1 MNRTNGKKNS
11 PRTGV
16 SSSNSTRTRP
26 LRNCPGKKRSD
37 EFSKRIRNLSNLR
50 PPWGAMEPTSLKR
63 DISCSLLAPPSRRN
77 VYKLLDDA
85 VLLLFLFGCCLLNWC
100 EGENGRDGRVGDD
113 AAQRIQMR
121 LGWILAAPV
130 VICQPFETRM
140 TMGFFL
146 ESVRSRPQTCRC
158 TCKKDKIMKNTF
170 HSFRIRRIDESHSWN
185 PIFPIWREPIESQPT
200 NKKWEKVRVG
210 AKSQV
215 SHDENVSLFRR
226 NCPTRRETFHLR
238 SAHHHQQHGTAIR
251 NTERVSPHPP
261 HKRKLVYKDET
272 RRRMKQRRREKCF
285 FRVDSPWTKKEEENK
300 NKNQKER
307 VENTFLLSSSF
318 IVLPKPVSCPFHRR
332 CVLGNNEPLY
342 TEDVVKIRLV

>member
-1 MNRTNGKKNS
+1 MFNCFFSCFFKFDLIKVNRTNGKKNS

-200 NKKWEKVRVG
+200 TKNG
-210 AKSQV
+210 SQSRRV

-251 NTERVSPHPP
+251 NTERVFLSPPP
-261 HKRKLVYKDET
+261 PTQKKTCLQGRNKKKDET
-272 RRRMKQRRREKCF
+272 KKKRKIFFSGGLSVNEERKQKQKPKRESGKHF
-285 FRVDSPWTKKEEENK
+285 SFVVVIYRVAQTS
-300 NKNQKER
+300 
-307 VENTFLLSSSF
+307 FL
-318 IVLPKPVSCPFHRR
+318 PFPPAVCARQ
-332 CVLGNNEPLY
+332 
-342 TEDVVKIRLV
+342 

>member
-1 MNRTNGKKNS
+1 MCCRPFFNNLTTPSPTTWKNK

-158 TCKKDKIMKNTF
+158 THGDEQKTNK
-170 HSFRIRRIDESHSWN
+170 FREWNVWNSSSCWPLSEN
-185 PIFPIWREPIESQPT
+185 PIFYSIFSDGR
-200 NKKWEKVRVG
+200 RV
-210 AKSQV
+210 
-215 SHDENVSLFRR
+215 ERFN
-226 NCPTRRETFHLR
+226 HLMNQR
-238 SAHHHQQHGTAIR
+238 AT
-251 NTERVSPHPP
+251 RVSKRPKNLNKGMTVWRIQMT
-261 HKRKLVYKDET
+261 KRKNRWEFYKHHT
-272 RRRMKQRRREKCF
+272 
-285 FRVDSPWTKKEEENK
+285 
-300 NKNQKER
+300 
-307 VENTFLLSSSF
+307 
-318 IVLPKPVSCPFHRR
+318 
-332 CVLGNNEPLY
+332 
-342 TEDVVKIRLV
+342 

>member
-26 LRNCPGKKRSD
+26 LRNCPGKKRSE

-200 NKKWEKVRVG
+200 TKNGRQSRSKKS
-210 AKSQV
+210 SQPRWKCLFIQTQL
-215 SHDENVSLFRR
+215 SDTTRDIPFTECASSSTTRHGHTKHGESLSLPPHLKENVF
-226 NCPTRRETFHLR
+226 TRT
-238 SAHHHQQHGTAIR
+238 
-251 NTERVSPHPP
+251 
-261 HKRKLVYKDET
+261 
-272 RRRMKQRRREKCF
+272 KQEEG
-285 FRVDSPWTKKEEENK
+285 WNKEEEK
-300 NKNQKER
+300 NFFFGWTLRERRKKTKTKTQKER

>member
-85 VLLLFLFGCCLLNWC
+85 VLSSVSLWLLPSELMRRGKWKGWTRWRWRGTTNSNALGLNSCCSCCYLSAVWDQNDDGLFSRIGSIK
-100 EGENGRDGRVGDD
+100 
-113 AAQRIQMR
+113 AANLPMHLQKRKDNEKHFPLISNSSHRWESQ
-121 LGWILAAPV
+121 
-130 VICQPFETRM
+130 
-140 TMGFFL
+140 L
-146 ESVRSRPQTCRC
+146 ESDIPDLTRANR
-158 TCKKDKIMKNTF
+158 K
-170 HSFRIRRIDESHSWN
+170 
-185 PIFPIWREPIESQPT
+185 PT
-200 NKKWEKVRVG
+200 NNG

-251 NTERVSPHPP
+251 NTERVFLSPP
-261 HKRKLVYKDET
+261 T
-272 RRRMKQRRREKCF
+272 
-285 FRVDSPWTKKEEENK
+285 
-300 NKNQKER
+300 
-307 VENTFLLSSSF
+307 
-318 IVLPKPVSCPFHRR
+318 
-332 CVLGNNEPLY
+332 
-342 TEDVVKIRLV
+342 

>member
-200 NKKWEKVRVG
+200 TEQKV
-210 AKSQV
+210 KSATMKMSLYSDAIV
-215 SHDENVSLFRR
+215 RHDERHSIYGVRIIINNTAR
-226 NCPTRRETFHLR
+226 PYETRRESF
-238 SAHHHQQHGTAIR
+238 
-251 NTERVSPHPP
+251 SPPP
-261 HKRKLVYKDET
+261 PKRKRVYKDET
-272 RRRMKQRRREKCF
+272 RRRMKQRRREKFF
-285 FRVDSPWTKKEEENK
+285 FRVDSPWTKKENK
-300 NKNQKER
+300 NKNPKRESGIHFSFCR
-307 VENTFLLSSSF
+307 RHLSC
-318 IVLPKPVSCPFHRR
+318 CPNQFPALSTGGVCSAIMSRST
-332 CVLGNNEPLY
+332 LK
-342 TEDVVKIRLV
+342 T